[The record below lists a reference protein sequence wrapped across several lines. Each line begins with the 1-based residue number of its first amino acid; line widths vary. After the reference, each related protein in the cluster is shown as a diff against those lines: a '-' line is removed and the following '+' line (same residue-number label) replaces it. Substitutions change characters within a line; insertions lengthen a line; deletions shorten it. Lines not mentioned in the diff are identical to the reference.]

1 MTMAQSGRNCS
12 GWAVVVLDAASISR
26 SRQVG
31 KNDADDQHSD
41 DGTRDAAVCGVLV
54 VRMKLPAG
62 TASASRRSPYCQA
75 GS

>member
-1 MTMAQSGRNCS
+1 MTMAQSGRRVGCCS
-12 GWAVVVLDAASISR
+12 SGCCEHQSLCSR
-26 SRQVG
+26 QQVG
-31 KNDADDQHSD
+31 KNDADDQNSD

>member
-1 MTMAQSGRNCS
+1 MTMAQSGRVRFLCS
-12 GWAVVVLDAASISR
+12 KVSLRGQPCC

-54 VRMKLPAG
+54 VRMQLPAG